1 MSKQKFTAYR
11 NQRNRNQTK
20 NHNPSREG
28 QMRAVAHRLKMDFVL
43 QEEYSVT
50 REVSDFELF
59 RQGQNRVANNIMQ
72 KQDEWMEDRIKIFD
86 YQFETGYGKSRR
98 LVAQTVFL
106 MRSKNLGLPQFV
118 MKPETIFNK
127 LGSYLGMQQDIDF
140 ERFPK
145 FSGNYLLQGDD
156 EDYIRFKMTDEILH
170 FFSRE
175 RGWHMEGVNYYLI
188 LYKENQ
194 RLRAN
199 SIPQLYER
207 GMGLFNILKEDKPT
221 T

>member
-20 NHNPSREG
+20 NRNPSREG
-28 QMRAVAHRLKMDFVL
+28 QLRAVAHRLKMDFVE
-43 QEEYSVT
+43 QEEYSVI

-59 RQGQNRVANNIMQ
+59 RKGKNRLASNIMQ
-72 KQDEWMEDRIKIFD
+72 KQDEWMEDRVKIFD
-86 YQFETGYGKSRR
+86 YQFETGHSNSRR
-98 LVAQTVFL
+98 TVAQTVFL

-127 LGSYLGMQQDIDF
+127 LGSYFGMQQDIDF

-170 FFSRE
+170 FLAENEVGIWKALIITLFYTKKIIDLE
-175 RGWHMEGVNYYLI
+175 RILFRNYMNEEWDCLI
-188 LYKENQ
+188 
-194 RLRAN
+194 
-199 SIPQLYER
+199 
-207 GMGLFNILKEDKPT
+207 F
-221 T
+221 